1 MRILSSTLAAAL
13 MLCLVLGAQDKG
25 GAKGGGKGKAKAAPQ
40 NLKVLTADNF
50 RPLMDVFVAA
60 LGLADKG
67 GCTYCHV
74 QGQMALDDKPQ
85 KVKARQMLVMVRDL
99 NAEHFGGEQKVTC
112 FTCHRGN
119 PIPVTE
125 PTQ

>member
-1 MRILSSTLAAAL
+1 MRKLVSLLALSLLICLAL
-13 MLCLVLGAQDKG
+13 PAQDKG
-25 GAKGGGKGKAKAAPQ
+25 KGKGKAAPQ

-50 RPLMDVFVAA
+50 RPLMDVFVQA

-74 QGQMALDDKPQ
+74 QGNFPSDEKPP
-85 KVKARQMLVMVRDL
+85 KETARKMLTMVRDL
-99 NAEHFGGEQKVTC
+99 NAAQFGGEQKVTC

-119 PIPVTE
+119 PKPATE
-125 PTQ
+125 PAQ